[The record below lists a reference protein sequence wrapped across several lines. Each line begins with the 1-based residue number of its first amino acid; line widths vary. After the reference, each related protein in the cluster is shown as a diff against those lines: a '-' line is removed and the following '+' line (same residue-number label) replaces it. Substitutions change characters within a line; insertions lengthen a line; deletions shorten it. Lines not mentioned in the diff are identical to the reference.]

1 MLYSGIYVHTHTYIH
16 VITTNAKGGHESE
29 GVGVYMVRFGGRNF
43 VIKFE
48 RDI

>member
-1 MLYSGIYVHTHTYIH
+1 MYIYTYIH
-16 VITTNAKGGHESE
+16 VITTNEKGVHECE
-29 GVGVYMVRFGGRNF
+29 GVGSYTVGSGGRNF